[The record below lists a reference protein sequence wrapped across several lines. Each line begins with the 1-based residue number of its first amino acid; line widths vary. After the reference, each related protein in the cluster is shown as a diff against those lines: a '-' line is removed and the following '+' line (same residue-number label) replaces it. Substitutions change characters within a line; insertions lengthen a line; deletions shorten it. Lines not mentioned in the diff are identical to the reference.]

1 MTGFDKVLLATD
13 FSERSENAMQRVKL
27 LATAGVQEVRLLHV
41 LSSTLLDELKHL
53 VSGGVSARLRE
64 AMQQKLEEQAGLLK
78 AATNVGV
85 KCSLEIG
92 RPHAVII
99 QQSEE
104 TDSLIVVGAHV
115 NAVRDWLQGS
125 MLERLLGGSQQ
136 PMLVVRQPARDP
148 YRRVLVPVDF
158 SPCSA
163 AAVEAAMKLA
173 PQAEIT
179 LLHVSALPFES
190 KLRFAGISEAEV
202 TEYRLTCRLE
212 AEREMES
219 FMQRL
224 SPQMQQLASRLEYG
238 NAPEI
243 ILEMADRVA
252 SDLIVMGRYGK
263 SGIGQMLLGSV
274 TEYVATTSDRDIMV
288 VGL

>member
-1 MTGFDKVLLATD
+1 MTDFSRILLATD
-13 FSERSENAMQRVKL
+13 FSERSENAAQRVL
-27 LATAGVQEVRLLHV
+27 LLESAGVKELRLLHV
-41 LSSTLLDELKHL
+41 LSGTLLDELKHL
-53 VSGGVSARLRE
+53 VSKGVSARLRE
-64 AMQQKLEEQAGLLK
+64 AMQQKLIEQATKLQTATGL
-78 AATNVGV
+78 NVES
-85 KCSLEIG
+85 SLEIG

-99 QQSEE
+99 QQGKE
-104 TDSLIVVGAHV
+104 TDSLIVVGAHAS
-115 NAVRDWLQGS
+115 AVRDWVQGS

-136 PMLVVRQPARDP
+136 PMLVVRQPASTP

-158 SPCSA
+158 SPCSS

-190 KLRFAGISEAEV
+190 KLRFAGISEAEM
-202 TEYRLTCRLE
+202 TEYRLTCRQG
-212 AEREMES
+212 AEREMDS
-219 FMQRL
+219 FMQGL
-224 SPQMQQLASRLEYG
+224 TMHSKPLVSRLEYG
-238 NAPEI
+238 NAPEV
-243 ILEMADRVA
+243 ILEMVDQEA

>member
-1 MTGFDKVLLATD
+1 MTDFSRILLATD
-13 FSERSENAMQRVKL
+13 FSERSENAAQRVL
-27 LATAGVQEVRLLHV
+27 LLESAGVKELRLLHV
-41 LSSTLLDELKHL
+41 LSGTLLDELKHL
-53 VSGGVSARLRE
+53 VSKGVSARLRE
-64 AMQQKLEEQAGLLK
+64 AMQQKLIEQATKLQTATGL
-78 AATNVGV
+78 NVES
-85 KCSLEIG
+85 SLEIG

-99 QQSEE
+99 QQGKE
-104 TDSLIVVGAHV
+104 TDSLIVVGAHAS
-115 NAVRDWLQGS
+115 AVRDWVQGS

-136 PMLVVRQPARDP
+136 PMLVVRQPASTP

-158 SPCSA
+158 SPCSS

-190 KLRFAGISEAEV
+190 KLRFAGISEAEM
-202 TEYRLTCRLE
+202 TEYRLTCRQG
-212 AEREMES
+212 AEREMDS
-219 FMQRL
+219 FMQGL
-224 SPQMQQLASRLEYG
+224 TMHSKPLVSRLEYG
-238 NAPEI
+238 NAPEV
-243 ILEMADRVA
+243 ILEMVDREA

>member
-1 MTGFDKVLLATD
+1 MTDFSRILLATD
-13 FSERSENAMQRVKL
+13 FSERSENAAQRVL
-27 LATAGVQEVRLLHV
+27 LLESAGVKELRLLHV
-41 LSSTLLDELKHL
+41 LSGTLLDELKHL
-53 VSGGVSARLRE
+53 VSKGVSARLRE
-64 AMQQKLEEQAGLLK
+64 AMQQKLIEQATKLQTATGL
-78 AATNVGV
+78 NVE
-85 KCSLEIG
+85 CNLEIG

-99 QQSEE
+99 QQGKE
-104 TDSLIVVGAHV
+104 TDSLIVVGAHAS
-115 NAVRDWLQGS
+115 AVRDWVQGS

-136 PMLVVRQPARDP
+136 PMLVVRQPAKTP

-190 KLRFAGISEAEV
+190 KLRFAGISEAEM
-202 TEYRLTCRLE
+202 TEYRLTCRQG
-212 AEREMES
+212 AEREMDS
-219 FMQRL
+219 FMQGL
-224 SPQMQQLASRLEYG
+224 TMHSKPLVSRLEYG
-238 NAPEI
+238 NAPEV
-243 ILEMADRVA
+243 ILEMVDREA